1 MSLAGELPVEHGVAA
16 GFGSMPVGHQVD
28 VRRVQPL
35 PEDGTNARRWRKN
48 EMGEYT
54 IGGRN

>member
-1 MSLAGELPVEHGVAA
+1 LPVDHGVAD

-35 PEDGTNARRWRKN
+35 PEDGTNARRRRKN

-54 IGGRN
+54 IGGWN